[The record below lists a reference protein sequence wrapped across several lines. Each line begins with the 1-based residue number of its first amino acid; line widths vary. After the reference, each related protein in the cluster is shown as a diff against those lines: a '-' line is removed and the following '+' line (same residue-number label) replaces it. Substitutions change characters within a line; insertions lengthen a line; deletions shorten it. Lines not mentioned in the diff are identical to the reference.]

1 MAKIRYIVPALLSG
15 AVSLY
20 ALAAFSGQIASPAPQ
35 TITLNAAP
43 IDLAVKQAPNRHVSM
58 KYLPRRF
65 ANPTLLGKVKAELAA
80 EAKSASPAKSQHGG
94 KPTPKPSPS
103 PSSSPTST
111 PSPAPISQG
120 VTSPAPITAEFAGMN
135 LYDGG
140 GYVPPDTT
148 LGAGGSFV
156 LEAVNA
162 MGAVYDTS
170 GNLLVNLATT
180 ACTTDS
186 SIDSVS
192 DPRVEFDS
200 LSGRWF
206 ISTMT
211 FAPIGDAS
219 WNLLFSS
226 GDDPTTANWYC
237 LIVSTSGVKNP
248 DGSTGNFPDFPKL
261 GINYDKVV
269 LTGDAF
275 SQVTSRHGAA
285 SYKFQGTEFIVINKN
300 DLTTLAANPRAAFY
314 PPNQGDFAIEPA
326 QELTPNSQNDTLYMA
341 AVNSGVSSTA
351 NLDVWEITGVPGV
364 SALAAA
370 KTSLG
375 IDTISYPP
383 NAQQEGT
390 TATIDTNDDSL
401 LDAAYRD
408 GNPGSLWVA
417 ANDACTPKGD
427 NATRSCARF
436 IHIAIGSAGIAVDQ
450 DFDYG
455 DVGTY
460 YYYPSVRS
468 DSGGDMF
475 SAFTGSSTSSYASAY
490 AALQTYGSV
499 NVLTNLSIF
508 QAGDAPY
515 TISPPRW
522 GDYSGAGV
530 DPDDASVW
538 LGAEYATSIP
548 FLGSYWG
555 TAIAHAGP

>member
-1 MAKIRYIVPALLSG
+1 MAKIRYIVPALLSA

-20 ALAAFSGQIASPAPQ
+20 ALAAFSAQIAGPAPLA
-35 TITLNAAP
+35 ITLNAVP
-43 IDLAVKQAPNRHVSM
+43 IDLTVKQVATKRRISPRD
-58 KYLPRRF
+58 LPRRF

-80 EAKSASPAKSQHGG
+80 ATKFASPAKSQRGG
-94 KPTPKPSPS
+94 KPTPT
-103 PSSSPTST
+103 PSSSPTSS
-111 PSPAPISQG
+111 PSPAPVSEG
-120 VTSPAPITAEFAGMN
+120 VTSPVPMAVSFAGMN

-148 LGAGGSFV
+148 LGAGGSFI

-162 MGAVYDTS
+162 MGAAYDTS

-192 DPRVEFDS
+192 DPRVEFDA

-206 ISTMT
+206 ISSTT
-211 FAPIGDAS
+211 FAPSGDAS

-226 GDDPTTANWYC
+226 TSDPTTAAWYC
-237 LIVSTSGVKNP
+237 LIISTSGVKNP

-275 SQVTSRHGAA
+275 SEVTRRHGST
-285 SYKFQGTEFIVINKN
+285 SYKFQGTEFVVINKN
-300 DLTTLAANPRAAFY
+300 DLTILAAYPRAAFY

-326 QELTPNSQNDTLYMA
+326 QELTQSSVNDALYMA
-341 AVNSGVSSTA
+341 AVNSDVSSTA

-364 SALAAA
+364 SQMAAA

-375 IDTISYPP
+375 IDTLSYPP

-408 GNPGSLWVA
+408 GNPGSLWVS
-417 ANDACTPKGD
+417 ANDACTPGGD
-427 NATRSCARF
+427 TATRSCVRF
-436 IHIAIGSAGIAVDQ
+436 IHLNIGSGGIAIDQ

-460 YYYPSVRS
+460 YYYPAVRS
-468 DSGGDMF
+468 DGSGDLF
-475 SAFTGSSTSSYASAY
+475 AAFTGSSTSSYASAY
-490 AALQTYGSV
+490 AALQTAGGA
-499 NVLTNLSIF
+499 NVLTNLSVY
-508 QAGDAPY
+508 QAGDSPY

-530 DPDDASVW
+530 DPDDGSVW

-548 FLGSYWG
+548 FLGSFWG
-555 TAIAHAGP
+555 TAIAHAEP

>member
-1 MAKIRYIVPALLSG
+1 MAKIRYIVPALLS
-15 AVSLY
+15 ASVSLY
-20 ALAAFSGQIASPAPQ
+20 ALAAFSAQVASPAPQ
-35 TITLNAAP
+35 AITLNAAP
-43 IDLAVKQAPNRHVSM
+43 IDLAVNQAPNSHAKPKALSRH
-58 KYLPRRF
+58 F

-80 EAKSASPAKSQHGG
+80 ETESASPAKSQHGG
-94 KPTPKPSPS
+94 KPTP
-103 PSSSPTST
+103 T
-111 PSPAPISQG
+111 PSPAPVSQG
-120 VTSPAPITAEFAGMN
+120 VTSPVPTAISFAGMN
-135 LYDGG
+135 LYDG

-148 LGAGGSFV
+148 LGAGGSFI

-162 MGAVYDTS
+162 MGTAYDTS

-180 ACTTDS
+180 ACTTGS

-206 ISTMT
+206 ISSVT
-211 FAPIGDAS
+211 FAPISDAS
-219 WNLLFSS
+219 WNLLFSTTN
-226 GDDPTTANWYC
+226 DPTTTAWYC

-269 LTGDAF
+269 LTGDAY
-275 SQVTSRHGAA
+275 SQVTSRHGST
-285 SYKFQGTEFIVINKN
+285 SYKFQGTEFLVINKN
-300 DLTTLAANPRAAFY
+300 DLITLAANPRADFY
-314 PPNQGDFAIEPA
+314 PPNQGDVAIEPA
-326 QELTPNSQNDTLYMA
+326 QELTQTSTNDALYMA
-341 AVNSGVSSTA
+341 AVNSNVSSTA

-364 SALAAA
+364 STVAVT

-408 GNPGSLWVA
+408 GATGSLWVA

-436 IHIAIGSAGIAVDQ
+436 IHISIGSGGIAVDQ

-460 YYYPSVRS
+460 YYYPAVRS
-468 DSGGDMF
+468 DSSGDLFAAF
-475 SAFTGSSTSSYASAY
+475 SGSSTSLYASAY
-490 AALQTYGSV
+490 AALQTAGSA

-508 QAGDAPY
+508 QAGDSPY

-530 DPDDASVW
+530 DPSDGSVW